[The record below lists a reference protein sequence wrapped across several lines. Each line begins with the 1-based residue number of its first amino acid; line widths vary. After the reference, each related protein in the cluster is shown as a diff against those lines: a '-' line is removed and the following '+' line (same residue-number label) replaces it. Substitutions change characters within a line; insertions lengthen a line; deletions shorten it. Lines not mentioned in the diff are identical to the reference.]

1 MNRSLE
7 ALFFMPET
15 APPVSPTAVLV
26 AGVKDAVWL
35 DAEDGTLD
43 HIPVSEAA
51 RRARQSPPLL
61 CHLPAT
67 SKRLRCDPFP
77 CFDLLELFA
86 FVRPARF
93 CVPTAAGLSAA
104 LSLPDP
110 ETMEDA
116 ALSLLRVR
124 DALLAELK
132 READRGEPSL
142 PRVAMAMARGL
153 WSWGP
158 AVLATIGA
166 EDDGLRASTSGLDV
180 WRRLPEWQEQAPP
193 PPPAGYSVDPRETRS
208 RLAALLGTDSEDRP
222 SQGDYAAAV
231 THAFLPRLEDGSPN
245 AVLAEAGTGV
255 GKTLGYIAPASLWA
269 ERNEAPVWLSTY
281 TRNLQ
286 HQIDTEVERL
296 YPDEKERRK
305 KVVIRKGRE
314 NYLCLLNLEEAVRGT
329 AVNKA
334 DAIPLG
340 LMARWTLATRDGDMT
355 GGDFPS
361 WLSDLLGTR
370 RSTGLTDR
378 RGECIFSACA
388 HYSRCF
394 IEHSQRRAKRAE
406 LVIANHALVMVQAAR
421 GLLESQNRVTRL
433 VFDEGHHVF
442 DAADSAFSAH
452 LSGME
457 TTELRRWIRGA
468 ETRGSGRARGLKNR
482 VEDLLSGDD
491 AVQALDALMSG
502 AAALPGGGWRER
514 CAEGRPSGPA
524 EAFLSQLRQ
533 LVFARTSDRDGGYD
547 LEAPV
552 QDPPP
557 DLIEAASVLFE
568 ALDRIEQPAKR
579 MVKSLAQRLDDEADE
594 LDTTTR
600 TRIEAILRSLQ
611 HRCIDVVRAWADML
625 QAMQQ
630 GTPPAF
636 VDWASVDRIDG
647 REIDTGLH
655 RHWIDPT
662 LPFAEVV
669 MGPTHGVV
677 VTSATLT
684 DRQAEEPDIA
694 DPVDADA
701 VAGWQSAEMRTGSR
715 HLPTPVFRARVDS
728 PFDYPSLTRVLI
740 VRDVRRDD
748 ADQVAA
754 AYRELFTASGGGA
767 IGLFTSIARLR
778 GIYRR
783 IAGPLSER
791 GLPLLAQHVDN
802 LNLASLVDIFRAEN
816 ETSLLGTDALRDGVD
831 VPGSSL
837 RLIVFDR
844 VPWPR
849 PTLLHKARRAEFGGN
864 AYDDQVT
871 RLKLKQAFGRLVR
884 RADDK
889 GVFVLL
895 DSRTPSR
902 LLNAFPPGVSVE
914 RCGLA
919 EAVDVVG
926 GFLGTASSSTLDLSD
941 RVSP

>member
-1 MNRSLE
+1 MSDS
-7 ALFFMPET
+7 ALPRL
-15 APPVSPTAVLV
+15 PTAVLV
-26 AGVKDAVWL
+26 AGVNDAVWL
-35 DAEDGTLD
+35 DVEDGTID
-43 HIPVSEAA
+43 RISTAEAA
-51 RRARQSPPLL
+51 RRARRAPPLL

-67 SKRLRCDPFP
+67 SRRLRCDPFP
-77 CFDLLELFA
+77 CFDLLELYA

-93 CVPTAAGLSAA
+93 CVPTAAGLSAV
-104 LSLPDP
+104 LSLPLP
-110 ETMEDA
+110 ETLDDA

-124 DALLAELK
+124 DALLVELK
-132 READRGEPSL
+132 READRKEPSL
-142 PRVAMAMARGL
+142 PRISMAMARGL

-193 PPPAGYSVDPRETRS
+193 PPPAGYGVDPRETRT
-208 RLAALLGTDSEDRP
+208 RLAELLGDGSEDRP

-231 THAFLPRLEDGSPN
+231 THAFQPRLEDGSPN

-255 GKTLGYIAPASLWA
+255 GKTLGYIAPASLWS

-296 YPDEKERRK
+296 FPDDKERRK

-329 AVNKA
+329 AINKA
-334 DAIPLG
+334 DAVPLG

-361 WLSDLLGTR
+361 WLSDLLGAR

-406 LVIANHALVMVQAAR
+406 LVIANHALVMIQAAR

-442 DAADSAFSAH
+442 DAADNAFSAH

-482 VEDLLSGDD
+482 VEDLLNGDD
-491 AVQALDALMSG
+491 GAQALDALMAG

-524 EAFLSQLRQ
+524 EAFLAQVRG
-533 LVFARTSDRDGGYD
+533 LVFARSSGRDGGYD

-552 QDPPP
+552 DQPPA
-557 DLIEAASVLFE
+557 DLVEAAAVLFE

-579 MVKSLAQRLDDEADE
+579 LVKSLVQRLDDEADE

-600 TRIEAILRSLQ
+600 ARIEAIVRSLQ
-611 HRCIDVVRAWADML
+611 HRCIDLVRAWGDML
-625 QAMQQ
+625 QALQQ
-630 GTPPAF
+630 GVPAAF

-647 REIDTGLH
+647 REFDTGLH
-655 RHWIDPT
+655 RHWIDPA

-669 MGPTHGVV
+669 MGPAHGVV
-677 VTSATLT
+677 ITSATLT
-684 DRQAEEPDIA
+684 DRQAEKPEAA

-701 VAGWQSAEMRTGSR
+701 IAGWLSAEMRTGSR
-715 HLPTPVFRARVDS
+715 HLPTPAFRAKVDS
-728 PFDYPSLTRVLI
+728 PFDYPALTRVII
-740 VRDVRRDD
+740 VNDVRRDD

-754 AYRELFTASGGGA
+754 AYRELIGAAGGGA

-778 GIYRR
+778 GIYKR
-783 IAGPLSER
+783 IAGPLAER

-802 LNLASLVDIFRAEN
+802 LNLASLVDIFRAEH

-831 VPGSSL
+831 VPGASL

-871 RLKLKQAFGRLVR
+871 RLRLKQAFGRLVR

-889 GVFVLL
+889 GVFVML

-914 RCGLA
+914 RIGLA
-919 EAVDVVG
+919 EAVDAVG
-926 GFLGTASSSTLDLSD
+926 GFLGTSHASMLDD
-941 RVSP
+941 ADPDSP

>member
-1 MNRSLE
+1 MSVPSL
-7 ALFFMPET
+7 
-15 APPVSPTAVLV
+15 PPLPNAVLV
-26 AGVKDAVWL
+26 AGISDAVWL

-43 HIPVSEAA
+43 RIPIAEAA
-51 RRARQSPPLL
+51 RRARKEPPLL

-67 SKRLRCDPFP
+67 SRRLRCDSFP
-77 CFDLLELFA
+77 CFDLLELYA
-86 FVRPARF
+86 FVRPAKF

-104 LSLPDP
+104 MGLPLPD
-110 ETMEDA
+110 TLEDA

-124 DALLAELK
+124 DALLADLK
-132 READRGEPSL
+132 REAGRKEPSL
-142 PRVAMAMARGL
+142 PRIATAMARGL

-158 AVLATIGA
+158 AVLSVIGV
-166 EDDGLRASTSGLDV
+166 EDDGLRAATSGLDV

-193 PPPAGYSVDPRETRS
+193 PPPAGYGVDPRDTRR
-208 RLAALLGTDSEDRP
+208 RLAELLGEGAEDRP

-231 THAFLPRLEDGSPN
+231 THAFQPRLEDGSPN

-255 GKTLGYIAPASLWA
+255 GKTLGYIAPASLWS

-286 HQIDTEVERL
+286 HQIDSEVERL
-296 YPDEKERRK
+296 FPDEKIRRK

-329 AVNKA
+329 GVNKA
-334 DAIPLG
+334 DAVPLG

-361 WLSDLLGTR
+361 WLSDLLGVR

-394 IEHSQRRAKRAE
+394 IEHSQRRAKRAD
-406 LVIANHALVMVQAAR
+406 LVIANHALVMIQAAR
-421 GLLESQNRVTRL
+421 GLLEQQNRVTRL

-442 DAADSAFSAH
+442 DAADNAFSAH
-452 LSGME
+452 LSGLE

-482 VEDLLSGDD
+482 LDDLLSGDD
-491 AVQALDALMSG
+491 AFQALDALMSG

-514 CAEGRPSGPA
+514 CSEGRPSGPA
-524 EAFLSQLRQ
+524 EAFLSQLRS
-533 LVFARTSDRDGGYD
+533 LVYARSSGRDGGYD

-552 QDPPP
+552 DQPPA
-557 DLIEAASVLFE
+557 DLIEAAAVLYE

-579 MVKSLAQRLDDEADE
+579 LVKSLARRLDEEADE

-600 TRIEAILRSLQ
+600 TRIEAITRSLQ
-611 HRCIDVVRAWADML
+611 YRCIDLVRAWGDML
-625 QAMQQ
+625 QALQQ
-630 GTPPAF
+630 GVPEAF
-636 VDWASVDRIDG
+636 VDWASVDRSDG
-647 REIDTGLH
+647 REYDTGLH

-662 LPFAEVV
+662 RPFAEVV
-669 MGPTHGVV
+669 MGPAHGVV
-677 VTSATLT
+677 ITSATLT
-684 DRQAEEPDIA
+684 DRQAEKPDSA
-694 DPVDADA
+694 DPADADA
-701 VAGWQSAEMRTGSR
+701 SAGWLSAEQRTGTR
-715 HLPTPVFRARVDS
+715 HLPNPAFRAKVDS
-728 PFDYPSLTRVLI
+728 PFDYPALTKVLI
-740 VRDVRRDD
+740 VNDVRRDD

-754 AYRELFTASGGGA
+754 AYRELIGASGGGA

-778 GIYRR
+778 GVYRR
-783 IAGPLSER
+783 IAAPLAER

-802 LNLASLVDIFRAEN
+802 LNLASLVDIFRAEH

-831 VPGSSL
+831 VPGASL

-849 PTLLHKARRAEFGGN
+849 PTLLHKARRGEFGGN

-871 RLKLKQAFGRLVR
+871 RLRLKQAFGRLVR
-884 RADDK
+884 RADDR
-889 GVFVLL
+889 GVFVML

-914 RCGLA
+914 RVGLA
-919 EAVDVVG
+919 EAVQTVVG
-926 GFLGTASSSTLDLSD
+926 FLTRQTVAALDGSNPD
-941 RVSP
+941 GP